1 VKAALLDINILTALL
16 WPAHE
21 HPEVAHDWFGA
32 RAHASWA
39 TCSLTQLGFVRI
51 VSNPAFS
58 RDALSG
64 VEALALLGENLA
76 HPGHE
81 FWADSLQVPTAVK
94 GMESSLQGYKQ
105 LLTRTCSL
113 LLTAE
118 RECWRRLIEG
128 CARWLA
134 MHCSAHWKS
143 FPRGEPRQRL
153 NQGQPT
159 PPSIDCLVYIVQN
172 RRI

>member
-105 LLTRTCSL
+105 LTDAYLLALAHRRKGVLATFDRGLRTVAGDAFFGSLEIVPTR
-113 LLTAE
+113 
-118 RECWRRLIEG
+118 
-128 CARWLA
+128 
-134 MHCSAHWKS
+134 
-143 FPRGEPRQRL
+143 
-153 NQGQPT
+153 
-159 PPSIDCLVYIVQN
+159 
-172 RRI
+172 

>member
-21 HPEVAHDWFGA
+21 HHEAAHRWFGG
-32 RAHASWA
+32 RADAAWA

-58 RDALSG
+58 RDALSP
-64 VEALALLGENLA
+64 VDALALLAENLA

-94 GMESSLQGYKQ
+94 RMEAKLQGHKQ
-105 LLTRTCSL
+105 LTDVYLLAVAHRRRGVLATFDRGLRTLAGDALPGALEIVSTR
-113 LLTAE
+113 
-118 RECWRRLIEG
+118 
-128 CARWLA
+128 
-134 MHCSAHWKS
+134 
-143 FPRGEPRQRL
+143 
-153 NQGQPT
+153 
-159 PPSIDCLVYIVQN
+159 
-172 RRI
+172 